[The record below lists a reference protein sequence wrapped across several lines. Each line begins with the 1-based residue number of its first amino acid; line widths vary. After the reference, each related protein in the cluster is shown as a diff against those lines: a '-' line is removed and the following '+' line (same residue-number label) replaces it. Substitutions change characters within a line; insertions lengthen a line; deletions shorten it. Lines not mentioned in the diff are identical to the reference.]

1 MSVHQM
7 RAILTVFLFLVLAAG
22 SRAEAYKLQ
31 DHSQLILVTPAGWN
45 QSHGDLGDL
54 IFRFA
59 PKNPKLNALGELTVS
74 AGVVDE
80 YDTREKIASYV
91 TGMAREMAASLDPKL
106 RPPEVKP
113 LRCKQGFGFIYSL
126 VDPSLVGKASQPG
139 NFKQVT
145 GGVIR
150 LGPGVMVEVRIAT
163 DGDETEGYQ
172 QLLAMIESLELKH

>member
-74 AGVVDE
+74 AGVATFPEDAAADE
-80 YDTREKIASYV
+80 ELI
-91 TGMAREMAASLDPKL
+91 EAADVRLYESK
-106 RPPEVKP
+106 RSGRNRVSGKP
-113 LRCKQGFGFIYSL
+113 S
-126 VDPSLVGKASQPG
+126 D
-139 NFKQVT
+139 
-145 GGVIR
+145 
-150 LGPGVMVEVRIAT
+150 
-163 DGDETEGYQ
+163 
-172 QLLAMIESLELKH
+172 